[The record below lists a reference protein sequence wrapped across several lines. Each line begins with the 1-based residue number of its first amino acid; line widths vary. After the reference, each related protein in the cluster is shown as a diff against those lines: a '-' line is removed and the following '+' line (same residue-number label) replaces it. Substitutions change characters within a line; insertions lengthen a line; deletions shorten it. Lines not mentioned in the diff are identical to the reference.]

1 MSILASIIACLF
13 LLAGMFISFG
23 FRKTDRFLQ
32 LMMASTLGL
41 GASLIMVE
49 LLPDA
54 AKGIGEA
61 FKGSNKIVLLIGYI
75 LIGTIIMK
83 ICDIF
88 LPDHALTKDNKK
100 NHYLHIGLITSL
112 AIIVYNIIVG
122 MKINMTLHPFMLS
135 FGLGFCNL
143 LFGILLSGLL
153 SKSLSKKNLIITI
166 SIISLSVI
174 IGNIFCTILTSYF
187 NITTSIMTFIGTVNL
202 GMFIYITLMELFL
215 NLLKYKD
222 TYITILG
229 IIFGTLLLFI
239 SHLFYI

>member
-1 MSILASIIACLF
+1 
-13 LLAGMFISFG
+13 
-23 FRKTDRFLQ
+23 
-32 LMMASTLGL
+32 
-41 GASLIMVE
+41 
-49 LLPDA
+49 
-54 AKGIGEA
+54 
-61 FKGSNKIVLLIGYI
+61 
-75 LIGTIIMK
+75 
-83 ICDIF
+83 
-88 LPDHALTKDNKK
+88 
-100 NHYLHIGLITSL
+100 
-112 AIIVYNIIVG
+112 
-122 MKINMTLHPFMLS
+122 MKINMTTHPFMLS

-222 TYITILG
+222 TYITVLG